1 MVPAHRDFY
10 FAGLGFLFIFAAS
23 INHQKRFIMESEIKT
38 IVGGLSS
45 VIYQPNG
52 DSFRFNLTKMA
63 KPFGKRVRDWLSLTS
78 TQDYIRAL
86 QTIVSDAGKTV
97 SADLL
102 TVKRGGRPTDLE
114 QGTWTSDWHVALNFA
129 RWLSPEFGIWCDDI
143 IGCIIFNKLPST
155 GGDVVVIDGKTYV
168 SRDVYC
174 KSAETTYHSFD
185 GLKGNYAS
193 EFAVVDGVHYM
204 TTDLANAQKQQ
215 LAATKVKSNIRKKVI
230 ATPDATQLTIEFE

>member
-1 MVPAHRDFY
+1 MTENTP
-10 FAGLGFLFIFAAS
+10 
-23 INHQKRFIMESEIKT
+23 QIKS
-38 IVGGLSS
+38 IVGGISS
-45 VIYQPNG
+45 VVYQSNG
-52 DSFRFNLTKMA
+52 DSYRFNLTKMA
-63 KPFGKRVRDWLSLTS
+63 KPFGKRVSDWLSLTS

-102 TVKRGGRPTDLE
+102 IVKRGGRPTDLE

-143 IGCIIFNKLPST
+143 IGCIIFNKMPAT
-155 GGDVVVIDGKTYV
+155 GDGIKIIDGKTYI
-168 SRDVYC
+168 SRDGYC
-174 KSAETTYHSFD
+174 KSTETSHHSFD

-215 LAATKVKSNIRKKVI
+215 IAATKVKSNIRKKAAI
-230 ATPDATQLTIEFE
+230 ATDASQLCIEFPK